1 MLYFP
6 ARPFERVADVRNRSA
21 SGPAI
26 SQVRKGTALM
36 EEIRMVDH
44 RAFFPVYETDRNSEE
59 LLAKTYQVLAK
70 QVPQFHGQPTR
81 VLDVVSTNQ
90 KSTFMLE
97 AIL

>member
-1 MLYFP
+1 
-6 ARPFERVADVRNRSA
+6 
-21 SGPAI
+21 
-26 SQVRKGTALM
+26 M

-59 LLAKTYQVLAK
+59 LLAKTYQVIAE
-70 QVPQFHGQPTR
+70 QVSQLLGHPTR